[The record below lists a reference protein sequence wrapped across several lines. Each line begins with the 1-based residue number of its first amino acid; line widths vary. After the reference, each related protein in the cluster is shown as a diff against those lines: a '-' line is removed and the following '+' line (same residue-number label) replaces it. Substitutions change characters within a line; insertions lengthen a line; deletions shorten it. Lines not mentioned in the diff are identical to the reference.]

1 MRFPGARYRVNRS
14 HARAGPIAGSFPI
27 LSLRT
32 NKADVICGVEQ
43 AVADRLDGTGEK
55 WRYNGKWV
63 HDSFMVLHGI
73 FDRLPVS
80 RVPGTPSCS
89 SSRVRIREKYR
100 REVLW
105 CRMFYQ
111 HRCTIRPY
119 TARLTLT
126 GFLSS
131 LLIFTQLG
139 ISYFPSV
146 EGTYV
151 IPRIPIREGPQVLF
165 ELADL
170 VKLEPHT
177 LDDAGA
183 PVHTRLR
190 EPRVRS
196 EKARGKFGQRSKCLR
211 RGGGC

>member
-1 MRFPGARYRVNRS
+1 MTCSGRSPPHSAARSVRFPGARYRVNRS

-63 HDSFMVLHGI
+63 HDSFMMLHGI

-89 SSRVRIREKYR
+89 SSHVRIREKYR

-119 TARLTLT
+119 TAPYTDRLLKFTPHLHPT
-126 GFLSS
+126 RY
-131 LLIFTQLG
+131 LLL
-139 ISYFPSV
+139 PLRRRHV
-146 EGTYV
+146 RH
-151 IPRIPIREGPQVLF
+151 P
-165 ELADL
+165 
-170 VKLEPHT
+170 PHT
-177 LDDAGA
+177 D
-183 PVHTRLR
+183 
-190 EPRVRS
+190 PR
-196 EKARGKFGQRSKCLR
+196 GPTGPL
-211 RGGGC
+211 